1 MIALT
6 ISCHISTEFAFV
18 IPKILSLAAY
28 LLYSILSHWQVWNQY
43 TQYFS
48 RIKNISRYFNL
59 VNGKSLNDTLKMQ
72 KNKTKRI
79 HPESNCPRCLWDFD
93 KADTSLAL
101 RFS

>member
-72 KNKTKRI
+72 KKTKKKKQR
-79 HPESNCPRCLWDFD
+79 ESIL
-93 KADTSLAL
+93 KATAQGVYGILIRL
-101 RFS
+101 VHHWP